1 MTGRVRL
8 VGGSDDLEGRVEVF
22 ANGDWGTVCDDDW
35 DFVDAVVVCK
45 QLGFGTGIHHVLIL
59 NS

>member
-1 MTGRVRL
+1 M
-8 VGGSDDLEGRVEVF
+8 F

-45 QLGFGTGIHHVLIL
+45 QLGFGTGMLIHVLIP
-59 NS
+59 NSPQLSFS